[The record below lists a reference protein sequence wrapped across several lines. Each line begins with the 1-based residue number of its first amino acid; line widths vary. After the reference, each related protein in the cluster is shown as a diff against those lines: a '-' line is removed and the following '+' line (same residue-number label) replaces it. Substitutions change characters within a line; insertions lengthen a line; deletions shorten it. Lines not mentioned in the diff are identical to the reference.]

1 MSRKVGEFSVDNGS
15 VLINTSIQDLF
26 DDETITGR
34 EAEVIEEETEYYTS
48 TLEDDDTVEE
58 TVEETTDEVETT
70 EDESEEESLE
80 EESSEEVEDTTNFKD
95 YSNAA
100 ILALSLKDLEPD
112 LIDVEVNKNLDA
124 EQLINIVKSSVE
136 KQRTSIKEEVASKYE
151 AAAEYIEEVINGMSQ
166 QSLQAALYNKQIAD
180 IQLTG
185 EESDEDLESLVKP
198 YLLQR
203 GTLESEIDD
212 MIQVFKDKGTLY
224 EKAEQSIVFHKE
236 RERQIIDENKKAREE
251 YIKQQTLAKEQ
262 AAKTIRD
269 IIGKGSA
276 KGLSISKD
284 LETAIFKPTE
294 IVEDVDQQGRKV
306 VYKVPLIEVKYKE
319 FYNDV
324 EQQVAF
330 MQLLANN
337 FDFTSL
343 TTKAKSK
350 VNKELL
356 NIINNRT
363 TSTTGGSTKNYFSD

>member
-251 YIKQQTLAKEQ
+251 YIKQQILAKEQ

-306 VYKVPLIEVKYKE
+306 IYKVPLIEVKYKE